1 MFQQFK
7 LMQRTCVGQNSVVDK
22 LMGIEKRR
30 KNSLST
36 EKPGKIFHQNVRE
49 GETDHKVM
57 VLSPTKNRNTKRSSL
72 VASFQGK
79 HTSECNFPD
88 YPPTDLHSEEKEL
101 DDGELKTFAEVENKI
116 KSVIENII
124 KKALPF
130 VIRSSGDIR
139 LSGKCMAGI
148 FKMVIGMQKLEEW
161 ALKE

>member
-1 MFQQFK
+1 MFSST
-7 LMQRTCVGQNSVVDK
+7 LLWNID
-22 LMGIEKRR
+22 
-30 KNSLST
+30 NSLAA
-36 EKPGKIFHQNVRE
+36 K
-49 GETDHKVM
+49 
-57 VLSPTKNRNTKRSSL
+57 LNRTIP
-72 VASFQGK
+72 ASAI
-79 HTSECNFPD
+79 FPD
-88 YPPTDLHSEEKEL
+88 YPPTDLHSEEKEP

-161 ALKE
+161 ALRTYHATILIGSGYKHNENRMLDAKDLICSPKECL